1 MKIEIDISDDDFCK
15 LISAINKSI
24 LKLSNDE
31 NDHDD
36 SVDVLRYVYT
46 SLIKMNKPEK

>member
-1 MKIEIDISDDDFCK
+1 MKIEIDINDDDFCK

-24 LKLSNDE
+24 LKLSGE
-31 NDHDD
+31 NEHDD
-36 SVDVLRYVYT
+36 SVDILRYVYT